1 MQVVSILS
9 QSMCENTL
17 SAELPLVLCLVTC
30 FGGFSSSA
38 CSRSKEAAVGF
49 PPVTLCVT
57 LSSLPTPPCQG
68 SAVLQAASFEAGWEK
83 DAVFLHLSPSWQLA
97 VVG

>member
-1 MQVVSILS
+1 MHVVFIVL
-9 QSMCENTL
+9 QFMCENTH
-17 SAELPLVLCLVTC
+17 SAELALVLYLVTW
-30 FGGFSSSA
+30 FGGFSSSV
-38 CSRSKEAAVGF
+38 CNRSKEAAVGF
-49 PPVTLCVT
+49 SPVTLCVI
-57 LSSLPTPPCQG
+57 LLPPPHPPCQG